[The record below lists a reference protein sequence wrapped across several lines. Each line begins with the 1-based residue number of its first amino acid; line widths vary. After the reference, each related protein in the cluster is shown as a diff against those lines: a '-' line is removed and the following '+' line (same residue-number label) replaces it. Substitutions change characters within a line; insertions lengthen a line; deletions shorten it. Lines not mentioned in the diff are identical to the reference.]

1 MTIQQ
6 AHVCLNHTSSLWID
20 HNMQHPERQN
30 RIRSKGCTTCA
41 SGNIDW
47 FLNQLYKVTPTQKL
61 VSGIYIEAQLLFHME
76 NIKLKSSARV
86 TFRFYYFSIPRA
98 FLPTCTCRIN
108 LWLLLL
114 LRNLARVEAGSWP
127 VPRWV
132 SIRN

>member
-47 FLNQLYKVTPTQKL
+47 FSNQLYKVTPTQKL
-61 VSGIYIEAQLLFHME
+61 VSGISKPCNSFILR
-76 NIKLKSSARV
+76 IKLKSSARV
-86 TFRFYYFSIPRA
+86 TFRFNYFSIPRA

-114 LRNLARVEAGSWP
+114 LRNLARVEASSSWP
-127 VPRWV
+127 VRRWA
-132 SIRN
+132 SFRN